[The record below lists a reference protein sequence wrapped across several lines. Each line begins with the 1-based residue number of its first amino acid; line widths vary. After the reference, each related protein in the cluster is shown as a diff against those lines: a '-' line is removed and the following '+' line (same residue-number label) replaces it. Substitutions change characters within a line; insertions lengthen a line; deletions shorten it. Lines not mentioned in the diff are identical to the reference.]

1 MQSHTLSEFLAVV
14 NLLAKHYGLS
24 PAYLSEDEHPVVVL
38 DDLLESNAPY
48 LFEKCSDIEA
58 KLLLECFLVS
68 TPPCEWELDCQLARL
83 AATRGQLVL
92 ADAIAVIDHEDWGGI
107 NPRQLLLSFMATF
120 PDFKVRLPKLLATS
134 LPDFRDG
141 LFIACKFAND
151 PEVDLILRAQFE
163 KWSRSKDWPIAG
175 TGEAEWRDF
184 FVRRA
189 NQGAHEGWVSQKI

>member
-1 MQSHTLSEFLAVV
+1 MQAHTLSEFLAVV
-14 NLLAKHYGLS
+14 NPLAKRYDLS
-24 PAYLSEDEHPVVVL
+24 PAYLSGDEHSVVVF

-83 AATRGQLVL
+83 AATRGKLVL
-92 ADAIAVIDHEDWGGI
+92 ADAMAVIDHEDWSGI